1 MGRSRQRDWDDEGG
15 DLPVSRDDTVPQFSP
30 QDIRAIIEAPLDSKA
45 QQKADQARVRKALMY
60 LAKGNVHRAQAW
72 LDRVAQDDPG
82 RAIDLWLKM
91 LKFTVPELRAV
102 AVEITDD
109 RGEPAQMSIRDLEE
123 FLRSKQVPIDGTAV
137 DVTPRKEN

>member
-1 MGRSRQRDWDDEGG
+1 MGRRKSRDDWDDEDDGN
-15 DLPVSRDDTVPQFSP
+15 LPATYGDDTAPVFSARDI
-30 QDIRAIIEAPLDSKA
+30 QDIIEAPLDSKA

-72 LDRVAQDDPG
+72 LDRVAQTDPA

-102 AVEITDD
+102 AVDLHATTD
-109 RGEPAQMSIRDLEE
+109 AQPTKLSIADLEE
-123 FLRSKQVPIDGTAV
+123 FLRSQNIIEGEVVEK
-137 DVTPRKEN
+137 

>member
-1 MGRSRQRDWDDEGG
+1 MGRRKSRDDWDDEDDGN
-15 DLPVSRDDTVPQFSP
+15 LPVTYGDDTAPVFSARDI
-30 QDIRAIIEAPLDSKA
+30 QDIIEAPLDSRA

-72 LDRVAQDDPG
+72 LDRVAQEDPA

-102 AVEITDD
+102 AVDLHAPT
-109 RGEPAQMSIRDLEE
+109 GSQPTKLSIADLEE
-123 FLRSKQVPIDGTAV
+123 FLRSQNIIEGEVVEK
-137 DVTPRKEN
+137 